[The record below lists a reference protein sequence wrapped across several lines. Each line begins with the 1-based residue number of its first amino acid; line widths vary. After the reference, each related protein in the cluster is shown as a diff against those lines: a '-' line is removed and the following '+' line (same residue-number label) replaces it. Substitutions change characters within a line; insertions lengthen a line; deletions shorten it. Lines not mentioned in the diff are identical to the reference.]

1 MAAETR
7 GPEMHPAQ
15 VLLHVRYL
23 FGREV
28 AAYPEPYSIFLGER
42 TSKRPPVCAV
52 AGPPLC
58 NLESCL
64 AVSAGVGPLRS
75 CIFSLPLL
83 CRPRATRIPNPY
95 SFG

>member
-7 GPEMHPAQ
+7 GPEMHAAQ

-58 NLESCL
+58 ILESCL
-64 AVSAGVGPLRS
+64 PFRRGWGLSVLVS
-75 CIFSLPLL
+75 FSLPLL